1 MRISCDVCDPCA
13 VMIWPRQANTRTSH
27 CVVLT
32 FEKVVEINCHE
43 GQSHHAALRFDK
55 QRARARWD
63 ERLVVQGGAQ
73 ALSICPSGCP
83 ITVARLEMVAVAG
96 FLTMRI
102 CC

>member
-1 MRISCDVCDPCA
+1 
-13 VMIWPRQANTRTSH
+13 MIWPLQANTRTSH

-73 ALSICPSGCP
+73 ALSICPSECP
-83 ITVARLEMVAVAG
+83 IAVERARNGCSSMLSRQAY
-96 FLTMRI
+96 LL
-102 CC
+102 